1 MHYALGHILAL
12 LAPIIPL
19 LIGFALAFQIQCAKR
34 AYLWLSPL
42 VVAAALG
49 YIWAFR
55 RKEAL
60 LQRFASANLLRHI
73 LLGVSPTRQV
83 VKAVLL
89 MLALVFLVFALV
101 EPQMGYKWHELKR
114 MGVDIMIAVDTS
126 KSMLATD
133 VTPTRL
139 STAKRKIE
147 DLVNILDGDRIGL
160 VAFAGSAFIQ
170 CPLTLDYG
178 AFRTILDSIDP
189 DTIPLPG
196 TAIGKAIHKC
206 LDAFDQR
213 ERKHKVVI
221 LITDGEDHEGEGKP
235 IEAAKRA
242 REDGVPV
249 YTVGVGTPGGGY
261 ITLKD
266 ERGNTFSLKAK
277 DGSAVKSHLDEKALL
292 LIAEISRGKFARAN
306 SQKWPLERIYHEK
319 IEEMEERELAAKK
332 LKRYEHRFQY
342 PLAIVFLLLII
353 EPFVSERRKA

>member
-42 VVAAALG
+42 VVLAALG
-49 YIWAFR
+49 YVWAFR
-55 RKEAL
+55 RKEVL

-73 LLGVSPTRQV
+73 LIGVSPTRQV

-89 MLALVFLVFALV
+89 MLVLVFLIFALI

-221 LITDGEDHEGEGKP
+221 LITDGEDHEGKP
-235 IEAAKRA
+235 LEAAKRA

-249 YTVGVGTPGGGY
+249 YTVGVGTRAGAY

-266 ERGNTFSLKAK
+266 ERGNAFSLKAK
-277 DGSAVKSHLDEKALL
+277 DGSAVKSHLDEKSMLE
-292 LIAEISRGKFARAN
+292 IASITRGKFARAN
-306 SQKWPLERIYHEK
+306 SQEWPLERIYREK